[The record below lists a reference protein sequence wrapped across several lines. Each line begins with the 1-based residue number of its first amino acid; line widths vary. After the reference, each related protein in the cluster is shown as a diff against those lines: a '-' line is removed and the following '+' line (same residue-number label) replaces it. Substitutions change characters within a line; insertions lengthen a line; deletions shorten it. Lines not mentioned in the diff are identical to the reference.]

1 MLFYDLSSYAKL
13 LVYDYVLLWLNN
25 FLSILTAIFPGEP
38 GLADLIGAE
47 DDGRGGDNWS
57 HKTCKASVKL
67 SPLTNQDQMFYR
79 PDALPTFLPT
89 NSVKALKAK
98 L

>member
-1 MLFYDLSSYAKL
+1 MSLYAKL

-25 FLSILTAIFPGEP
+25 SLSVLTAIFPGEP

-57 HKTCKASVKL
+57 HKTCKDSVKS
-67 SPLTNQDQMFYR
+67 SPSSNQHPVFYR

-89 NSVKALKAK
+89 NSVKALKTK